1 MVKKSE
7 ISTKSKKQPKESKIR
22 KGALLVNRIY
32 KNTAPLLIG
41 EAILFIVVAILM
53 MVKPVEIMTAVTFVV
68 GAVLILFGLY
78 RVSMVFASNMGFGIG
93 SFDMFFG
100 LVTLILGIVF
110 CAYPRGATIGMVYVF
125 VVLFLMNALRL
136 LFFSINMA
144 RLGFGQYKIDL
155 VGAVVMI
162 LLSVVLLFLPNL
174 AIGVLIWFL
183 AVYLL
188 LYAVADVY
196 MFVKLLRLR
205 IKLGAYK

>member
-1 MVKKSE
+1 
-7 ISTKSKKQPKESKIR
+7 
-22 KGALLVNRIY
+22 
-32 KNTAPLLIG
+32 
-41 EAILFIVVAILM
+41 
-53 MVKPVEIMTAVTFVV
+53 
-68 GAVLILFGLY
+68 
-78 RVSMVFASNMGFGIG
+78 
-93 SFDMFFG
+93 
-100 LVTLILGIVF
+100 
-110 CAYPRGATIGMVYVF
+110 MVYVF

-155 VGAVVMI
+155 IGAVVMI

>member
-7 ISTKSKKQPKESKIR
+7 ISNKAKKQKKESKVR
-22 KGALLVNRIY
+22 KGALIVNRVY

-41 EAILFIVVAILM
+41 EAILFVVVAILM

-78 RVSMVFASNMGFGIG
+78 RVSMVFASNMGIGIG

-100 LVTLILGIVF
+100 LVTLVLGIVF

-155 VGAVVMI
+155 IGAVVMI

>member
-1 MVKKSE
+1 M
-7 ISTKSKKQPKESKIR
+7 
-22 KGALLVNRIY
+22 NRIY

-53 MVKPVEIMTAVTFVV
+53 MIKPVEIMTAVTFVV

-155 VGAVVMI
+155 IGAVVMI
-162 LLSVVLLFLPNL
+162 LLSVVLLFLSNL

>member
-41 EAILFIVVAILM
+41 EAILFIVVAVLM
-53 MVKPVEIMTAVTFVV
+53 MIKPVEIMTAVTFVV

>member
-7 ISTKSKKQPKESKIR
+7 ISNKAKKQKKESKVR
-22 KGALLVNRIY
+22 KGALIVNRVY

-41 EAILFIVVAILM
+41 EAILFVVVAILM

-78 RVSMVFASNMGFGIG
+78 RVSMVFASNMGIGIG

-100 LVTLILGIVF
+100 LVTLVLGIVF

-144 RLGFGQYKIDL
+144 RLGFGQYKVDL
-155 VGAVVMI
+155 IGAVVMI
-162 LLSVVLLFLPNL
+162 LLSVVLIFLPNL
-174 AIGVLIWFL
+174 AIGVLVWFL

-188 LYAVADVY
+188 LYAAADIY